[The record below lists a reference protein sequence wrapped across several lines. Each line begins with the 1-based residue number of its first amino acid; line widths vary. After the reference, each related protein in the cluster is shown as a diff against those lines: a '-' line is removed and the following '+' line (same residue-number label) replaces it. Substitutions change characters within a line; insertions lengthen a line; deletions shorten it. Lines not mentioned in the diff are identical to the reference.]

1 MISQKISK
9 KTLSDDEDDSDLIIN
24 NDDFWEQIDLKSNSK
39 IKETENNNYNSN
51 QNEIISHNKS
61 SSTKTLDN
69 SNTNI
74 VNLKIPIELKK
85 EILSMEFSNNINNN
99 ILINTNNCNNNKNN
113 NNEIKNIK
121 LYSDNIINEN
131 EEYND
136 EKTIFSKIAEDLYM
150 DNKNSLK
157 PGKKDIDIS
166 KEKEDNYNKLTV
178 ENYLF
183 TCADK
188 ENSKNNKKI
197 KEFIERKNKEQICK
211 IIGIEMK
218 KNNKEND
225 NFKRLSSDHKK
236 MKRPKGARSPQKF
249 LDDQKFLDEKH
260 KMLISNLIKMHDD
273 EINLC
278 IQDRPTITKN
288 SERLAKLNKAN
299 KDVHLKLYEDFN
311 LKKKIQEEKN
321 KNKTFKNN
329 INIIGSKKLN
339 KVIITENS
347 KRLFKE
353 YEKKKIL
360 INENEIKQLNDI
372 KNLSA
377 ASLIDK
383 TSNDIVT
390 KKLIKI
396 YKDTLK
402 SIFDKDISDKFDI
415 NYNDYLT
422 FIYELGLLDKNNNN
436 YIKERNNVKISLNI
450 TLNSSENNEEEKNKE
465 NNFEIK
471 RKKSFNIKTNNINI
485 DDLNKRN
492 TNLNS
497 KSVGIK
503 SNENATN
510 KKAIKESW
518 KIVTKNK
525 IFNKKDLAPS
535 KRVLLFFLSLCG
547 IYKGNID
554 NFIKK
559 EFPFLSEDKE
569 SIFDSSLS
577 KQIYKYF
584 YLFRNTIIDNI
595 LKNKDSK
602 KKDIETK
609 NVEYKKKLKKG
620 SKSFIRINDNNN
632 NISQENN
639 NIKADNNSKTL
650 INSIS
655 NKGYDLLQ
663 KMKYNFINNKKNIN
677 INSSQAIEKLNK
689 IPNRKRRRRNSINKV
704 KTSITERNTKN
715 NSNNITTTRNEII
728 DDNNINN
735 PFKQKMN
742 MNKKKN
748 RIKFNDNK
756 SLYELQMKKNNN
768 YLNQNFLII
777 NNQQNPEQRNHSN
790 YNILKKRPLINKE
803 EHKKEKHTNLSN
815 YANKRVIKIKNNNGN
830 FSNINNL
837 EENEEFSKK
846 LYENEKEFKIN
857 YKNEISTPQN
867 CSEGNS
873 HSSKKKKKN
882 EFIYKIKLKD
892 KLKKLVINKRDNI
905 ELKIDNFCKENHLD
919 DDDKQQILEIFNL
932 KFQE

>member
-99 ILINTNNCNNNKNN
+99 ILINNNNCNNNKNN

-329 INIIGSKKLN
+329 INIIGNKKLN

-347 KRLFKE
+347 KRLFK
-353 YEKKKIL
+353 
-360 INENEIKQLNDI
+360 
-372 KNLSA
+372 
-377 ASLIDK
+377 
-383 TSNDIVT
+383 
-390 KKLIKI
+390 
-396 YKDTLK
+396 
-402 SIFDKDISDKFDI
+402 
-415 NYNDYLT
+415 
-422 FIYELGLLDKNNNN
+422 
-436 YIKERNNVKISLNI
+436 
-450 TLNSSENNEEEKNKE
+450 
-465 NNFEIK
+465 
-471 RKKSFNIKTNNINI
+471 
-485 DDLNKRN
+485 
-492 TNLNS
+492 
-497 KSVGIK
+497 
-503 SNENATN
+503 
-510 KKAIKESW
+510 
-518 KIVTKNK
+518 
-525 IFNKKDLAPS
+525 
-535 KRVLLFFLSLCG
+535 
-547 IYKGNID
+547 
-554 NFIKK
+554 
-559 EFPFLSEDKE
+559 
-569 SIFDSSLS
+569 
-577 KQIYKYF
+577 
-584 YLFRNTIIDNI
+584 
-595 LKNKDSK
+595 
-602 KKDIETK
+602 
-609 NVEYKKKLKKG
+609 
-620 SKSFIRINDNNN
+620 
-632 NISQENN
+632 
-639 NIKADNNSKTL
+639 
-650 INSIS
+650 
-655 NKGYDLLQ
+655 
-663 KMKYNFINNKKNIN
+663 
-677 INSSQAIEKLNK
+677 
-689 IPNRKRRRRNSINKV
+689 
-704 KTSITERNTKN
+704 
-715 NSNNITTTRNEII
+715 
-728 DDNNINN
+728 
-735 PFKQKMN
+735 
-742 MNKKKN
+742 
-748 RIKFNDNK
+748 
-756 SLYELQMKKNNN
+756 
-768 YLNQNFLII
+768 
-777 NNQQNPEQRNHSN
+777 
-790 YNILKKRPLINKE
+790 
-803 EHKKEKHTNLSN
+803 
-815 YANKRVIKIKNNNGN
+815 
-830 FSNINNL
+830 
-837 EENEEFSKK
+837 
-846 LYENEKEFKIN
+846 
-857 YKNEISTPQN
+857 
-867 CSEGNS
+867 
-873 HSSKKKKKN
+873 
-882 EFIYKIKLKD
+882 
-892 KLKKLVINKRDNI
+892 
-905 ELKIDNFCKENHLD
+905 
-919 DDDKQQILEIFNL
+919 
-932 KFQE
+932 